1 MTEKRMLS
9 ILALAGLAL
18 LVPAGADA
26 AAPTNALTLTVREG
40 KLYRDGKPFR
50 AFGLNVRD
58 LADDVLDKGLEA
70 KESFA
75 CIRWLGEKKVPFI
88 RFWGS
93 YFNDRRKYLEN
104 PERYWRNMD
113 LLVEACEKAN
123 VGLAPTLFW
132 DSWGVC
138 FVFDEYAC
146 DWADDQSQTRRFAE
160 RYTREFVTRYRSRPI
175 FWFWEFSNENNL
187 GWDLPNA
194 MEFLPEKQRDARNI
208 ARYYVG
214 RLAIRAFAEEVRR
227 HDPSRPISSGCSSP
241 RPSQFHL
248 ATTAPGQGS
257 PWAADSFEQTATA
270 ASWTAPA
277 PVDLLSIHYYEPF
290 ASYDAARVRRDLASS
305 AEIAGRLKR
314 ALYLGEFGV
323 LDDTKLDDKFDDAL
337 YRQRAR
343 DLFEAIYEVKTP
355 LAAWWVYA
363 VKPWG
368 FAMGA
373 VNPEFKRFDYVTDL
387 IREYNEKTAAS
398 N

>member
-1 MTEKRMLS
+1 
-9 ILALAGLAL
+9 
-18 LVPAGADA
+18 
-26 AAPTNALTLTVREG
+26 
-40 KLYRDGKPFR
+40 
-50 AFGLNVRD
+50 
-58 LADDVLDKGLEA
+58 
-70 KESFA
+70 
-75 CIRWLGEKKVPFI
+75 
-88 RFWGS
+88 
-93 YFNDRRKYLEN
+93 
-104 PERYWRNMD
+104 
-113 LLVEACEKAN
+113 
-123 VGLAPTLFW
+123 
-132 DSWGVC
+132 VC

-214 RLAIRAFAEEVRR
+214 RLAIRAFADEVRR

-257 PWAADSFEQTATA
+257 PWAADSFAQTATA

-305 AEIAGRLKR
+305 AEIAGRLTPNWTTSSTTRSTVSEPATFSRRSARPKR
-314 ALYLGEFGV
+314 RWPPGGL
-323 LDDTKLDDKFDDAL
+323 
-337 YRQRAR
+337 
-343 DLFEAIYEVKTP
+343 TP
-355 LAAWWVYA
+355 SSPGASLWA
-363 VKPWG
+363 PSTRSTSG
-368 FAMGA
+368 LITSRTSFASTM
-373 VNPEFKRFDYVTDL
+373 KRP
-387 IREYNEKTAAS
+387 RPANEDQ
-398 N
+398 